1 MFLFTWDDYN
11 GEKDFE
17 EIEKEKKRRQSHLL
31 LYYCEP
37 MLALWENMGF
47 KLAVVLSIGA
57 IYSLHFLYQL
67 FYFET
72 SIYQTL
78 ISDSSLCNCRFWY
91 QVFPQWN
98 GSPARTFFIPLL
110 HTMYNQKKSWEHFL
124 VWVMYWTIKLKK

>member
-57 IYSLHFLYQL
+57 IYSLHFLYEL

-78 ISDSSLCNCRFWY
+78 ISDSSLCNCRF
-91 QVFPQWN
+91 
-98 GSPARTFFIPLL
+98 
-110 HTMYNQKKSWEHFL
+110 
-124 VWVMYWTIKLKK
+124 